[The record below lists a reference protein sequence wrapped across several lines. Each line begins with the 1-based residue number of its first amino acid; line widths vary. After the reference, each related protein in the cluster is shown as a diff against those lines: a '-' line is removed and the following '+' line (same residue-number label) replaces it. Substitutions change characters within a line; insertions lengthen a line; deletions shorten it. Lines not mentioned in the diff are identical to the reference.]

1 MSSKKFRLIIYV
13 LLFLSGATGL
23 LYQIIW
29 TRMLLLIFGT
39 TTHSVVT
46 VLSAFMAGL
55 AIGSFFIG
63 KIADKHKKPLVLYSI
78 LELTIGISALA
89 TPLLFEL
96 ITRLY
101 TGYFNAFP
109 ATGNL
114 LLMKFLLT
122 SLAILPPTIAMGG
135 TLPLLVR
142 ILSQTK
148 NVSRDVAVLYF
159 VNTLGAFV
167 GVLLTGFV
175 FIETF
180 GLRLSLA
187 IGACI
192 NIAIGIY
199 IRWIA
204 QSTRYTEDEAESVS
218 QESGSQQIT
227 TNTSKRTFALLVF
240 GLSGLLSMGYEVAWI
255 RLLTPTVGTFIYAFT
270 IILSLFLLGI
280 AVGSLL
286 YKVIALFV
294 HSPLL
299 LLGLTQIGIA
309 IGAVLSIIATS
320 SLVTISPLVLQI
332 IVILPATICMG
343 LTFPIISSLVPKRES
358 KAGFVGFAYALNTIG
373 SLLGPILTGF
383 ILLRLFGTT
392 RTILLFASV
401 NALLA
406 HFLFLQHTQKKI
418 LRKIFAI
425 GSGAI
430 VITLSMLYLSNPLF
444 LYEKSLANNLKKFTK
459 DQYTYRYEEDETAA
473 VLGFSNTSKTDYGLL
488 VDGIGMSVL
497 VDETKLMA
505 HLPLFLHPD
514 PKDMLVIAFGMG
526 TTFRSALSHGVNV
539 DAVELVPSVPKTF
552 SVFYPDADTV
562 RSNPKGRVIIH
573 DGRNYVRMTDKRYD
587 VITVDP
593 PPPVNS
599 AGTTVL
605 YSKEFYEQG
614 KKILRDGGLFTQ
626 WLFYDTRV
634 DDFQML
640 VKSFIDVFPYV
651 SVYQSPRA
659 IGIYLIGSK
668 KPIAFIDDVVQK
680 RLRDPLVS
688 KDLNEWTNWT
698 ATSLKNLYFGD
709 RSMLHAFASNAPAV
723 TDNHPRTEYF
733 FLRKKYTQS
742 SIARNEE
749 IIARSKRQ

>member
-1 MSSKKFRLIIYV
+1 MSPKKFRFTIYI

-23 LYQIIW
+23 LYEIIW

-55 AIGSFFIG
+55 AIGSFLIG
-63 KIADKHKKPLVLYSI
+63 NSADKHKKPLVLYSM
-78 LELTIGISALA
+78 LELIIGISALT

-96 ITRLY
+96 ITHLY
-101 TGYFNAFP
+101 ISYVNAFP

-114 LLMKFLLT
+114 LLIKFLLA

-142 ILSQTK
+142 ILSQTN
-148 NVSRDVAVLYF
+148 NVSHDVATLYF
-159 VNTLGAFV
+159 VNTLGAFA
-167 GVLLTGFV
+167 GVLFTGFI

-180 GLRLSLA
+180 GLRLSLGFGA
-187 IGACI
+187 IINVCI
-192 NIAIGIY
+192 GLC

-204 QSTRYTEDEAESVS
+204 QSFIYTKSNPESVS
-218 QESGSQQIT
+218 QESESQQIK
-227 TNTSKRTFALLVF
+227 TNASKRTFALLVF
-240 GLSGLLSMGYEVAWI
+240 GLSGLLSMGYEVAWV

-270 IILSLFLLGI
+270 IILALFLLGI

-286 YKVIALFV
+286 YKAIALFV

-309 IGAVLSIIATS
+309 IGAVLSIIAAS
-320 SLVTISPLVLQI
+320 SLVTVSPLVLQI
-332 IVILPATICMG
+332 IVIVPATICMG
-343 LTFPIISSLVPKRES
+343 LTFPIISSLVPKNES
-358 KAGFVGFAYALNTIG
+358 KAGFVGFAYSLNTIG

-406 HFLFLQHTQKKI
+406 HFLFLKHTQKKV
-418 LRKIFAI
+418 LRKILAI
-425 GSGAI
+425 GSGVI
-430 VITLSMLYLSNPLF
+430 VVTLIILYLSNPLL

-459 DQYTYRYEEDETAA
+459 DQYMYRYEEDETAA
-473 VLGFSNTSKTDYGLL
+473 VLGFSNKSKTDYGLL

-505 HLPLFLHPD
+505 HLPLLLHPN

-526 TTFRSALSHGVNV
+526 TTFRSALSHDVNV

-562 RSNPKGRVIIH
+562 LANPKGHVIIL

-614 KKILRDGGLFTQ
+614 KKILRNGGLFSQ

-640 VKSFIDVFPYV
+640 IKSFIDVFPYV
-651 SVYQSPRA
+651 SFYQSPRA
-659 IGIYLIGSK
+659 IGIYLIGSE
-668 KPIAFIDDVVQK
+668 KPIAFIDNLVQK
-680 RLRDPLVS
+680 RLSDPRIS

-698 ATSLKNLYFGD
+698 LTSLKNLYFGD
-709 RSMLHAFASNAPAV
+709 RLMLVQFAGSVPAV

-733 FLRKKYTQS
+733 FLRKKYTTS
-742 SIARNEE
+742 GIARNEE
-749 IIARSKRQ
+749 LIARSKRQ